1 MNFNFTN
8 RGYFTDRE
16 GVYFNLDKKLKK
28 NDEIFQSYNLKIDPI
43 KFYINYSFFPENYSN
58 LTFAENQLILNVSKS
73 AILKIDNKYWNI
85 NNNQSIS
92 NKNAITFYDCKFPI
106 IIDLMFECFSGDKNL
121 KFKSI
126 YNFLMLV
133 KNQFKLSEINLF
145 LESNNNNPILMD
157 FVKSID
163 LYILNLDK
171 ILDKVKN

>member
-1 MNFNFTN
+1 
-8 RGYFTDRE
+8 
-16 GVYFNLDKKLKK
+16 
-28 NDEIFQSYNLKIDPI
+28 
-43 KFYINYSFFPENYSN
+43 
-58 LTFAENQLILNVSKS
+58 
-73 AILKIDNKYWNI
+73 
-85 NNNQSIS
+85 
-92 NKNAITFYDCKFPI
+92 
-106 IIDLMFECFSGDKNL
+106 MFECFSGDKNL